1 MKLSPLPPITFGTIL
16 RILLASLVVGMAMA
30 WFDLQPRDV
39 LHWITGNIDEAIA
52 NVQAWIV
59 WGIKYVLLGAV
70 IVVPIWAIG
79 YLLRFLRGR

>member
-16 RILLASLVVGMAMA
+16 RILLASLVVGMVMA

-39 LHWITGNIDEAIA
+39 LRWITGNIDEAIA
-52 NVQAWIV
+52 NAQAWIV

-79 YLLRFLRGR
+79 YLLRFLRSR